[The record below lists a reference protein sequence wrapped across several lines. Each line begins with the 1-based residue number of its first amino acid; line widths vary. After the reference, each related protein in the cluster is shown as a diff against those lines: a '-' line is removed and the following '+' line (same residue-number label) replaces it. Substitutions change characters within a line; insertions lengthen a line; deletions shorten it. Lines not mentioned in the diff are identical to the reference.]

1 MYVHVIILSCDS
13 ILCVYSPITEQYI
26 FRQTCM
32 YMSSYYHVTVY
43 CVYNPIT
50 EQYIFRQ
57 TCMYMSSYYHVTVI
71 TVYMFLDRHVCTCHH
86 IIM

>member
-1 MYVHVIILSCDS
+1 MYVHVIILLCDS
-13 ILCVYSPITEQYI
+13 IL
-26 FRQTCM
+26 
-32 YMSSYYHVTVY
+32 

>member
-13 ILCVYSPITEQYI
+13 IYV

-43 CVYNPIT
+43 MFLDRHVCTCCDSILCVYNPIT

-57 TCMYMSSYYHVTVI
+57 TCMYMSV
-71 TVYMFLDRHVCTCHH
+71 
-86 IIM
+86 